1 MSCGSTISNS
11 TNNLKAASHSFPD
24 LKWLW
29 NIPLTWLAGIAL
41 RWERRH
47 QCRQLLEL
55 DDHLLADIGLSRTA
69 VEEVRRS
76 PLYLIAW
83 RDSR

>member
-1 MSCGSTISNS
+1 MSCGSTIGNS
-11 TNNLKAASHSFPD
+11 TNNLEAASFSFPD
-24 LKWLW
+24 LRWSWHSPVAWL
-29 NIPLTWLAGIAL
+29 TGVVLA
-41 RWERRH
+41 WERRNVYRELF
-47 QCRQLLEL
+47 QL
-55 DDHLLADIGLSRTA
+55 DDRLLADIGLSRSD

>member
-11 TNNLKAASHSFPD
+11 PNNPEAASPLFPD
-24 LKWLW
+24 LRWSWK
-29 NIPLTWLAGIAL
+29 IPLAWLTGIAL
-41 RWERRH
+41 GWERQYER
-47 QCRQLLEL
+47 RQLLQL
-55 DDHLLADIGLSRTA
+55 DDRLLADIGLSRTA
-69 VEEVRRS
+69 VEEARRS

>member
-11 TNNLKAASHSFPD
+11 TNSLEAASPLIPD
-24 LKWLW
+24 LRWSWK
-29 NIPLTWLAGIAL
+29 IPLAWLAGIAL
-41 RWERRH
+41 GWERRYE
-47 QCRQLLEL
+47 CRQLLQL
-55 DDHLLADIGLSRTA
+55 DDRLLADIGLSRTA
-69 VEEVRRS
+69 VEEARRS